1 MVKPLPA
8 ALRTKLQ
15 QHKKDEMG
23 LTDELGK
30 DFDYVDP
37 EESSD
42 SLFVSSYQHRRTNEN
57 DDYAF
62 LDEDILKDEGDVD
75 VKESLQRRYRQ
86 KSETI
91 SNRGFNMDSE
101 NRSRSKGRK
110 VQLII
115 HIYILYQ

>member
-8 ALRTKLQ
+8 AVRTKLQ
-15 QHKKDEMG
+15 EHRKDSIGSMEEV
-23 LTDELGK
+23 DK
-30 DFDYVDP
+30 DFDYLDT
-37 EESSD
+37 EDAID
-42 SLFVSSYQHRRTNEN
+42 SLFASSYQHRRTNEN